1 MNSITSQFRLLLLS
15 AVLFSPVFM
24 KADEAWKLDGK
35 TREKCLEVL
44 RAGFR
49 DDDFWP
55 AMHAAEALTLAGQG
69 GEVRSVLE
77 PKLTT
82 ETDDQMR
89 CGLAREL
96 VRAGDRKK
104 ADILFSILKG
114 DDPHGH
120 VHAAES
126 LYKVGF
132 DTDPKPLQQRFET
145 TEDIRLKL
153 MAAAALAKHGRDP
166 VRSEAFAF
174 LRKVLATEPDP
185 DTFRLSAWVLGRI
198 GDPSDIPRIRARLDD
213 AKEPIQKSF
222 LRNALA
228 ALGDIE
234 ARQAVLK
241 NLESKDPDIRTYA
254 AIFAGEAGIFEAATL
269 LTNQLSDEDLD
280 ARIRAAQ
287 GLIVL
292 SQ

>member
-1 MNSITSQFRLLLLS
+1 MNSIPIQIRLLPLI
-15 AVLFSPVFM
+15 AILFSSVFT
-24 KADEAWKLDGK
+24 KADEAWKLNDE

-44 RAGFR
+44 RDGFR

-69 GEVRSVLE
+69 MEVRSVLE
-77 PKLTT
+77 PKLKT

-104 ADILFSILKG
+104 ADILFSILEG

-132 DTDPKPLQQRFET
+132 DTDPKPLELRFRNT
-145 TEDIRLKL
+145 DDIRLKL
-153 MAAAALAKHGRDP
+153 MAAAALAKHGQDP
-166 VRSEAFAF
+166 ARSEAFAF
-174 LRKVLATEPDP
+174 LRKVLSTEPDP

-198 GDPSDIPRIRARLDD
+198 GDPSDIARIRARLDD
-213 AKEPIQKSF
+213 AKEPLQESF
-222 LRNALA
+222 LQNAISV
-228 ALGDIE
+228 LGDIE
-234 ARQAVLK
+234 ARQDVLK
-241 NLESKDPDIRTYA
+241 NLASKDPDIRTYA
-254 AIFAGEAGIFEAATL
+254 AIFAGEAGIFEAASL
-269 LTNQLSDEDLD
+269 LTKQLSDDDLD